1 MTARWPI
8 SHSLVLDS
16 VAALAAGFAVTV
28 DTEEDTEH
36 DDQRLDHHGEP
47 VLLTQR
53 GGQSAKDHE
62 ARSRSSA
69 RS

>member
-28 DTEEDTEH
+28 DTEEDTWSTGWAGLTADEFFA
-36 DDQRLDHHGEP
+36 LDC
-47 VLLTQR
+47 VL
-53 GGQSAKDHE
+53 
-62 ARSRSSA
+62 
-69 RS
+69 